1 MRPSAIT
8 PTGVER
14 TFGVDEIIVSK
25 TDPQGRITYANTVFQ
40 RVSGYAEDQL
50 LGKPHS
56 VVRHPDMPRVVF
68 RLLWDTIAAGQE
80 IFAYIDNLAADGA
93 HYWVLA
99 HVTPSYRDGKLIG
112 YHSNRRLPDRA
123 AVAEASRL
131 YGTLRAEEL
140 RHPTP
145 AAAMAASG
153 ALLDAHLAALGRT
166 YDELVWDL
174 ISGSSTGSSSSSASS
189 SASSPTRGA
198 APAPARTP
206 ASAVGVRR

>member
-1 MRPSAIT
+1 MRPSAVT

-14 TFGVDEIIVSK
+14 TFGIDEIIVSK
-25 TDPQGRITYANTVFQ
+25 TDPQGRITYANRVFQ
-40 RVSGYAEDQL
+40 RVSGYTEEQL

-56 VVRHPDMPRVVF
+56 IVRHPDMPRVVF
-68 RLLWDTIAAGQE
+68 KLLWDTIAAGQE

-99 HVTPSYRDGKLIG
+99 HVTPSYRDGQLIG

-123 AVAEASRL
+123 AVAVASQL
-131 YGTLRAEEL
+131 YATLREEEL

-153 ALLDAHLAALGRT
+153 ALLDAHLAAQGRT
-166 YDELVWDL
+166 YDELVWEL
-174 ISGSSTGSSSSSASS
+174 ISGAGT
-189 SASSPTRGA
+189 
-198 APAPARTP
+198 PAPTAEART
-206 ASAVGVRR
+206 AGARTAGARTAGARR

>member
-50 LGKPHS
+50 LGQPHS
-56 VVRHPDMPRVVF
+56 IVRHPAMPRVVF
-68 RLLWDTIAAGQE
+68 KLLWDTIAAGQE

-99 HVTPSYRDGKLIG
+99 HVTPSYRDGTLIG
-112 YHSNRRLPDRA
+112 YHSNRRAPERA
-123 AVAEASRL
+123 AVAEVSRL
-131 YGTLRAEEL
+131 YATLHAEEL
-140 RHPTP
+140 RHAKP

-174 ISGSSTGSSSSSASS
+174 ISGLSTGSSSSSASS
-189 SASSPTRGA
+189 PTRAA

-206 ASAVGVRR
+206 AGAVGVRR